1 VTAVVPSSV
10 YLCRDATAFGSLAD
24 WFLDSEGLD
33 DIMICCNMSHPAF
46 RQYQMPCLAHLSIC
60 LFMYAVAVWVSLLG
74 GVALSAAKLFCLQV
88 LSLGGHS
95 AVDC

>member
-1 VTAVVPSSV
+1 
-10 YLCRDATAFGSLAD
+10 
-24 WFLDSEGLD
+24 
-33 DIMICCNMSHPAF
+33 
-46 RQYQMPCLAHLSIC
+46 
-60 LFMYAVAVWVSLLG
+60 MYAVAVWVSLLG